1 MIVMVDNEPSAVLE
15 TRMQFY
21 TMGIHT
27 AVIPTT
33 QLAEIDHYPT
43 QTVLIAR
50 PECIEDLEA
59 VCRTI
64 RTYGKPLALL
74 YRPPHGNFYAYKQ
87 LCDEV
92 FEDEVTT
99 ARFVETM
106 FAIYEERFIRSAF
119 ERQFA
124 DLRINVRQHCLYIR
138 GEAFPATHEQW
149 MLARYLLLRAPLP
162 APAEELRQTCF
173 RPEWLPS
180 VKNVSTQICRM
191 NKLIQKGFGRPLFFY
206 QRKTGYFISQI

>member
-1 MIVMVDNEPSAVLE
+1 MIVFVDNEPSAVLE

-27 AVIPTT
+27 ALVSTSC
-33 QLAEIDHYPT
+33 LADICQYPT
-43 QTVLIAR
+43 QTVLIMR
-50 PECIEDLEA
+50 PECIADLEK
-59 VCRTI
+59 VCHTI
-64 RTYGKPLALL
+64 RMLGKPLALL

-92 FEDEVTT
+92 FEDDTTT
-99 ARFVETM
+99 AKFVETM
-106 FAIYEERFIRSAF
+106 FAHYEERFGRSAF
-119 ERQFA
+119 EHQHA
-124 DLRINVRQHCLYIR
+124 SLRINVRQHCLYIR

-149 MLARYLLLRAPLP
+149 MLARYLLLRAPIP
-162 APAEELRQTCF
+162 VSAEELRETCF
-173 RPEWLPS
+173 RPGRLPA

-191 NKLIQKGFGRPLFFY
+191 NKLIQKGFGHPLFFY